1 MAEVVLVDMLRIPF
15 SRSRP
20 NAPERDAYNSLRM
33 DEKAALCMKTLI
45 EKHGV
50 NPLDIGDV
58 LTGCALQM
66 KEHYMM
72 GGRIVNMLAGLPVE
86 VPGQASERVCCSGMS
101 ALHQGAMEIMTDQ
114 ADVVFANAMEHMTHV
129 ALDPRFNNDLTM
141 ANPRL
146 FTEEEFAKYDLMTGM
161 SMGQTAEKLFSIT
174 NCTRED
180 MDKWSLGSHLKA
192 AKAIEEGFFD
202 GEIIPVEVTDPETGE
217 TKVYKYDLSIRPD
230 TTLEGLAGLK
240 PAFKPE
246 GGEITAGNSSPLNAG
261 AVSVLLMSADKAKS
275 MGIKPKAKV
284 IGMGVAGVAPN
295 IMGAGPVPATE
306 KALNRLGMK
315 VSDIDVWE
323 VNEAFAVVPIYA
335 VEKLGMDPDKVN
347 MKGGAVAIGHPLACS
362 GPRLTGTLARIL
374 EETGGKYGVATM
386 CGGGGQ
392 GATTVLERI

>member
-1 MAEVVLVDMLRIPF
+1 MAEVVIVDMLRIPF

-20 NAPERDAYNSLRM
+20 GDPPRDAYNPLRM
-33 DEKAALCMKTLI
+33 DEKAAMLMSMLI

-58 LTGCALQM
+58 ITGCALQM

-129 ALDPRFNNDLTM
+129 ALDPRFNTDLTL

-146 FTEEEFAKYDLMTGM
+146 FTEDQFKKYDLMTGM
-161 SMGQTAEKLFSIT
+161 SMGLTAEKLFSIS

-180 MDKWSLGSHLKA
+180 MDKWSMGSHLKA
-192 AKAIEEGFFD
+192 AKAIEAGFFD
-202 GEIIPVEVTDPETGE
+202 EEIVPVEVTDENGE
-217 TKVYKYDLSIRPD
+217 TKTYKYDLSVRAD

-246 GGEITAGNSSPLNAG
+246 GGVITAGNSSPLNAG
-261 AVSVLLMSADKAKS
+261 AVSLLMMSAEKAKS
-275 MGIKPKAKV
+275 MGLKPRAKI

-295 IMGAGPVPATE
+295 IMGASPVPATE
-306 KALNRLGMK
+306 KALNRIGLK
-315 VSDIDVWE
+315 PSEIDVWE
-323 VNEAFAVVPIYA
+323 VNEAFAVVALYA
-335 VEKLGMDPDKVN
+335 IEKFGLDPDKVN
-347 MKGGAVAIGHPLACS
+347 LKGGAVAIGHPLSCS
-362 GPRLTGTLARIL
+362 GPRLTGTVARIL
-374 EETGGKYGVATM
+374 QETGGKYGVSTM

-392 GATTVLERI
+392 GATTVVERL

>member
-20 NAPERDAYNSLRM
+20 GDPPRDAYNPLRM
-33 DEKAALCMKTLI
+33 DEKAAMCMKMLI

-58 LTGCALQM
+58 ITGCALQM

-129 ALDPRFNNDLTM
+129 ALDPRFNTDLTL

-146 FTEEEFAKYDLMTGM
+146 FMEDEFKKYDLMTGM
-161 SMGQTAEKLFSIT
+161 SMGLTAEKLFTVT

-180 MDKWSLGSHLKA
+180 MDEWSVGSHQKA
-192 AKAIEEGFFD
+192 AKAIEEGYFD
-202 GEIIPVEVTDPETGE
+202 EEIVPVEVTDPETGE
-217 TKVYKYDLSIRPD
+217 TKTYKYDLSVRAD
-230 TTLEGLAGLK
+230 SNMEGMAGLK
-240 PAFKPE
+240 PAFQPE
-246 GGEITAGNSSPLNAG
+246 GGVITAGNSSPLNAG
-261 AVSVLLMSADKAKS
+261 AVSVLMMSADKAKS
-275 MGIKPKAKV
+275 MGLKPRAKV
-284 IGMGVAGVAPN
+284 IGMAVAGVEPN
-295 IMGAGPVPATE
+295 IMGAGPVPASE
-306 KALNRLGMK
+306 KALNRLGLK
-315 VSDIDVWE
+315 PSEIDAWE
-323 VNEAFAVVPIYA
+323 INEAFAVVPLYA
-335 VEKLGMDPDKVN
+335 IEKLGLDPSKVN
-347 MKGGAVAIGHPLACS
+347 IKGGAVAIGHPLACS

-374 EETGGKYGVATM
+374 QETGGKYGISTM

-392 GATTVLERI
+392 GATTVIERI

>member
-20 NAPERDAYNSLRM
+20 GDPPRDAYNPLRM
-33 DEKAALCMKTLI
+33 DEKAAMLMSMLI

-58 LTGCALQM
+58 ITGCALQM

-129 ALDPRFNNDLTM
+129 ALDPRFNADLTL

-146 FTEEEFAKYDLMTGM
+146 FTEDQFKKYDLMTGM
-161 SMGQTAEKLFSIT
+161 SMGLTAEKLFTIS

-180 MDKWSLGSHLKA
+180 MDKWSMGSHLKA
-192 AKAIEEGFFD
+192 AKAIEAGFFD
-202 GEIIPVEVTDPETGE
+202 EEIVPVTVTDENGE
-217 TKVYKYDLSIRPD
+217 TKTYKYDLSVRAD

-240 PAFKPE
+240 PAFQPE
-246 GGEITAGNSSPLNAG
+246 GGVITAGNSSPLNAG
-261 AVSVLLMSADKAKS
+261 AVSVLMMSAAKAKS
-275 MGIKPKAKV
+275 MGLKPRAKI
-284 IGMGVAGVAPN
+284 IGMGVAGVEPN

-306 KALNRLGMK
+306 KALNRIGLK
-315 VSDIDVWE
+315 ASEIDAWE
-323 VNEAFAVVPIYA
+323 VNEAFAVVALYA
-335 VEKLGMDPDKVN
+335 IEKFNLDPDKVN
-347 MKGGAVAIGHPLACS
+347 LKGGAVAIGHPLACS

-374 EETGGKYGVATM
+374 QETGGKYGVSTM

-392 GATTVLERI
+392 GATTVIERI